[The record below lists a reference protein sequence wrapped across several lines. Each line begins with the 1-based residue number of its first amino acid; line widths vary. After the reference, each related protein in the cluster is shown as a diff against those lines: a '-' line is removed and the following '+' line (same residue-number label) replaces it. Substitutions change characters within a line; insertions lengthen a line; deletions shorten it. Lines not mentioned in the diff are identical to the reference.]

1 MKHKHHIIPRYRGGT
16 DDPSNIIELS
26 PIQHSMYHYANWQ
39 LWSDS
44 RDFCAYKMIL
54 GDVKNPQFRSHR
66 TKAFGHIMGKKGGKR
81 LHELHPNHGAESNKK
96 QRATLEEQGRTIAE
110 KKWEIVT
117 PTDEVLVITNL
128 AKFCRE
134 HNLLK
139 HKMCEVSKGMWK
151 QHKGY
156 KCKKLR

>member
-16 DDPSNIIELS
+16 DDPSNVIELS

-54 GDVKNPQFRSHR
+54 GDVKNPEFRSHR
-66 TKAFGHIMGKKGGKR
+66 GKAFGSVGGKKVHKMYP
-81 LHELHPNHGAESNKK
+81 ELAHNMGVKGYKA
-96 QRATLEEQGRTIAE
+96 QRATLEKQGKTIAE

-139 HKMCEVSKGMWK
+139 NKMCEVSKGKWK
-151 QHKGY
+151 QHKGF